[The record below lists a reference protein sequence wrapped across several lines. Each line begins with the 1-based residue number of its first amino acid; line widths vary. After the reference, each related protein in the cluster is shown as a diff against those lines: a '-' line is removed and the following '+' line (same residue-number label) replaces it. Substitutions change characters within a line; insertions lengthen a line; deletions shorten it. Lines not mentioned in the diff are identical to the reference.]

1 MAARLARIVAA
12 PWFTTAVLIVIVVNA
27 VALGLETYSGVEDRM
42 GDLLGVVNDVCLAI
56 FVAELAM
63 RIGAYGRRPWDF
75 FRDGWN
81 VFDFVVIAIA
91 FVPGIRESSTLL
103 RLARLA
109 RVVRIVRL
117 FPDLRVLLAG
127 VWRSIP
133 PLFAIALATGML
145 LFVYGMVGWTLFAD
159 ELPDDWGNI
168 GRAMLTLF
176 VMLTLENFPT
186 YMDAGM
192 EVHPWSWV
200 YFVSFILIAAFVVI
214 NVLIGIVLNSMEE
227 AREAERRKTVRERL
241 GAERPSPVDAD
252 ASVPVV
258 ERIGILR
265 AALDEL
271 EAELSVGRT
280 GRAGRVD
287 AAEAISGLLPGLRLG
302 LRSQSAS
309 REREARHRPIGLWPA
324 LGEQDHLLDP
334 RACRRA
340 LGMVELEEV
349 AGRVADV
356 QLRLASRE
364 ARRSRS
370 RSSSGRGSRAPAP
383 ARRSHDVVHLEGE
396 MRIVGGS
403 SGRSKRCTWSAPAR
417 SHCTGKPKSGV
428 GSGSSPST
436 ST

>member
-1 MAARLARIVAA
+1 MSARLARIVAA
-12 PWFTTAVLIVIVVNA
+12 PWFTTVVLIVIVVNA
-27 VALGLETYSGVEDRM
+27 VALGLETYDGIADRF
-42 GDLLGVVNDVCLAI
+42 GDALGVVNDVCLGI
-56 FVAELAM
+56 FVVELVL

-75 FRDGWN
+75 FRSGWN

-103 RLARLA
+103 RLARIA

-159 ELPDDWGNI
+159 ELPEDWGNI

-176 VMLTLENFPT
+176 VMLTLENFPV

-227 AREAERRKTVRERL
+227 AREEDRRRAVRERL
-241 GAERPSPVDAD
+241 GVERPSTIDPD
-252 ASVPVV
+252 ASAPVV

-271 EAELSVGRT
+271 EAELSAGPRSST
-280 GRAGRVD
+280 G
-287 AAEAISGLLPGLRLG
+287 S
-302 LRSQSAS
+302 
-309 REREARHRPIGLWPA
+309 
-324 LGEQDHLLDP
+324 
-334 RACRRA
+334 
-340 LGMVELEEV
+340 
-349 AGRVADV
+349 
-356 QLRLASRE
+356 
-364 ARRSRS
+364 SRS
-370 RSSSGRGSRAPAP
+370 
-383 ARRSHDVVHLEGE
+383 
-396 MRIVGGS
+396 
-403 SGRSKRCTWSAPAR
+403 
-417 SHCTGKPKSGV
+417 
-428 GSGSSPST
+428 
-436 ST
+436 